1 MQAVELNPVLLKPV
15 PSSLPLSRPVSKT
28 ILAFALVAV
37 IGLHFAVLIVLQPH
51 ATAASRLCT
60 AAVAALAALAAW
72 WRGRHLPAEER
83 FAWWWLGAAVLLW
96 GIAHAVE
103 IFVGT
108 STAASNLT
116 VDPSDFIYVT
126 AAFPLLLALATT
138 RESASVR
145 LVFVLNTVQIA
156 LALLLTYFLLYRMT
170 LTPNAAATVMGKIYG
185 VDCILLLTMAG
196 LRYFTHA
203 TKEEGRTIGMIV
215 AFLMAYAPIELS
227 MDYGSA
233 RWNLHEGTMLDL
245 AWSIPFVIAA
255 VLALQL
261 PIDRKAESSV
271 GKRRK
276 GRLLAEI
283 LCPTLISI
291 GVFAL
296 AASVASEHLQL
307 ALGSILLLLLIQGAQ
322 AGLLQVNYLNGQH
335 RLMERERDL
344 RTANAALEQ
353 LTMLDPL
360 TCVANR
366 RRLDAALEDAW
377 RRGIRKKH
385 PVSLLAIDLDYF
397 KSIND
402 RHGHGYGDECLVTIA
417 REIERHA
424 GRPDDLLA
432 RFGGDEFF
440 LLLPGT
446 DVKGAVSVAEHI
458 QAAVSRLS
466 LTHHASPLGDKVTLS
481 IGVGAVRPVPGTTPA
496 SLVEVADTALY
507 EAKRQGRNRTC
518 ARTLEPIALSKS
530 MSPVVA

>member
-1 MQAVELNPVLLKPV
+1 MQAVELSSVLVKPAH
-15 PSSLPLSRPVSKT
+15 PSLPLSRPVSKT
-28 ILAFALVAV
+28 ILAFALAAVIVLHVAV
-37 IGLHFAVLIVLQPH
+37 LVVLQTH
-51 ATAASRLCT
+51 AIAASRLCT
-60 AAVAALAALAAW
+60 AAVAVLAALAAW
-72 WRGRHLPAEER
+72 WRGRRLPSEER
-83 FAWWWLGAAVLLW
+83 FAWWWLGTAVLLW
-96 GIAHAVE
+96 GVAHAVE

-145 LVFVLNTVQIA
+145 LVFLLNTMQIA
-156 LALLLTYFLLYRMT
+156 LALLLTYFLLFRMT

-185 VDCILLLTMAG
+185 VDCVLLLALAG
-196 LRYFTHA
+196 MRFFTHA
-203 TKEEGRTIGMIV
+203 TREEGRTIGMIV
-215 AFLMAYAPIELS
+215 AFLLAYAPIELS

-233 RWNLHEGTMLDL
+233 RWNLHEGTLLDM
-245 AWSIPFVIAA
+245 AWSVPFVIAA

-261 PIDRKAESSV
+261 PIDRKAESSA

-291 GVFAL
+291 GVFTL

-366 RRLDAALEDAW
+366 RRLDAALDDAW
-377 RRGIRKKH
+377 RRGTRKNH
-385 PVSLLAIDLDYF
+385 PVSLLAIDIDYF

-424 GRPDDLLA
+424 GRPGDLLA

-446 DVKGAVSVAEHI
+446 DIKGAVSVAEHI
-458 QAAVSRLS
+458 QAAVRRLAIAN
-466 LTHHASPLGDKVTLS
+466 HASPLGDKVTLS
-481 IGVGAVRPVPGTTPA
+481 IGVGTVKPVPGSVPA
-496 SLVEVADTALY
+496 SLVEVADMALY

-518 ARTLEPIALSKS
+518 ARTLEPVSAVEE
-530 MSPVVA
+530 MATVVA

>member
-1 MQAVELNPVLLKPV
+1 MQVLELSSVLVKPV
-15 PSSLPLSRPVSKT
+15 DSLPPLSRPVSKS
-28 ILAFALVAV
+28 ILTWALPAV
-37 IGLHFAVLIVLQPH
+37 LGLHLLLLFAMAPH
-51 ATAASRLCT
+51 AIAASRLCT
-60 AAVAALAALAAW
+60 AAVAVLAALSAW
-72 WRGRHLPAEER
+72 WRARHLPAGER
-83 FAWWWLGAAVLLW
+83 FAWWWLGASVLLW

-103 IFVGT
+103 IFVGS

-138 RESASVR
+138 RESASIR
-145 LVFVLNTVQIA
+145 LVFLLNAVQIS

-185 VDCILLLTMAG
+185 VDCILLLTLAG
-196 LRYFTHA
+196 LRSFTHA
-203 TKEEGRTIGMIV
+203 TREEGRTIGMIV
-215 AFLMAYAPIELS
+215 AFLLAYAPIELG

-233 RWNLHEGTMLDL
+233 RWNLREGTLLDML
-245 AWSIPFVIAA
+245 WSIPFLVAA

-261 PIDRKAESSV
+261 PIDRKPESSV

-296 AASVASEHLQL
+296 AASVASEHLSL

-344 RTANAALEQ
+344 RTANEALQQ

-366 RRLDAALEDAW
+366 RRLDAALDDAW
-377 RRGIRKKH
+377 RRGTRKNQ

-440 LLLPGT
+440 LLLPAT
-446 DVKGAVSVAEHI
+446 DIIGGVSVAEQI
-458 QAAVSRLS
+458 QTAVRRLA
-466 LTHHASPLGDKVTLS
+466 LANHASPLGDKVTLS
-481 IGVGAVRPVPGTTPA
+481 IGVATVQPEVGTTAA
-496 SLVEVADTALY
+496 SLVEVADMALY

-518 ARTLEPIALSKS
+518 ARTLEPVLFKEMPTI
-530 MSPVVA
+530 VA